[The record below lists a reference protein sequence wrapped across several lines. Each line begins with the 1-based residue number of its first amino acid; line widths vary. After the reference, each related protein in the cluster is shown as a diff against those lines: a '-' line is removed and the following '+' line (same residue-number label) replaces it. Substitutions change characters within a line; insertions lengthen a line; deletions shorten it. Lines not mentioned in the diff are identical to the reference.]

1 MQIVTVTKSALFSEA
16 FTFAMLTEVA
26 VRYLGMSDEAVAKTA
41 TATLAKASKT
51 VANVSYAKLRTVIAT
66 KLGNHPDYNDTFN
79 SGELQ
84 LEFDCLPDL
93 DISKAGANKRT
104 RKTAPAGEATT
115 KRAPAGRTPR
125 TGAYKVAKRS
135 GSMETDA
142 GKWEIWQ
149 HVWSCS
155 SFEEYFTK
163 SPAKGVTKTGRV
175 ITAASEMGWAIKS
188 GWIVPEVAEAEQGTE

>member
-1 MQIVTVTKSALFSEA
+1 MQIVTVTKSALFSES
-16 FTFAMLTEVA
+16 FTFAMLTEVG

-51 VANVSYAKLRTVIAT
+51 MANISYAKLRTVIAT
-66 KLGNHPDYNDTFN
+66 KLRNHPDYNDTFN

-93 DISKAGANKRT
+93 DIGKAGANKRA
-104 RKTAPAGEATT
+104 RKAAPTGEATT
-115 KRAPAGRTPR
+115 KRATGATPR
-125 TGAYKVAKRS
+125 AGAYKVAKRS
-135 GSMETDA
+135 GSMEADA

-155 SFEEYFTK
+155 SFEEYFA
-163 SPAKGVTKTGRV
+163 SAPAKGVTKTGRV

-188 GWIVPEVAEAEQGTE
+188 GWIVPEAAEQAAE

>member
-1 MQIVTVTKSALFSEA
+1 MQIVTVTKSALFSEF
-16 FTFAMLTEVA
+16 FTLAMLTEVG

-51 VANVSYAKLRTVIAT
+51 MAGISYAKLRTVIAT

-79 SGELQ
+79 EGKLE

-93 DISKAGANKRT
+93 DIGKAGANKRT
-104 RKTAPAGEATT
+104 RKAAPAGDATGTT
-115 KRAPAGRTPR
+115 KRTTGATPR
-125 TGAYKVAKRS
+125 TGAYKVAKRA
-135 GSMETDA
+135 GNAEADA

-149 HVWSCS
+149 HVWSCT
-155 SFEEYFTK
+155 SFDDYFAK
-163 SPAKGVTKTGRV
+163 APAKGVTKTGRV

-188 GWIVPEVAEAEQGTE
+188 GWIVPEVAEQTAE

>member
-16 FTFAMLTEVA
+16 FTIAMLTEVG
-26 VRYLGMSDEAVAKTA
+26 VRYLGMSEEAVTKTA

-51 VANVSYAKLRTVIAT
+51 MANVSYAKLRTVIAT

-93 DISKAGANKRT
+93 DIGKAGANKRT
-104 RKTAPAGEATT
+104 RKTTSTGEAAT
-115 KRAPAGRTPR
+115 KRATGATPR

-135 GSMETDA
+135 GSMEADP

-149 HVWSCS
+149 HVWACS
-155 SFEEYFTK
+155 SFEEYFAK

-188 GWIVPEVAEAEQGTE
+188 GWIVPEVAEQAAE

>member
-26 VRYLGMSDEAVAKTA
+26 MRYLGMSDEAVAKTA

-51 VANVSYAKLRTVIAT
+51 MASVSYAKLRTVIAT

-84 LEFDCLPDL
+84 LEFECLPDL
-93 DISKAGANKRT
+93 DIGKAGANKRT
-104 RKTAPAGEATT
+104 RKTTSTGEATT
-115 KRAPAGRTPR
+115 KRATGATPR

-135 GSMETDA
+135 GSMEADA

-155 SFEEYFTK
+155 SFEEYFAK
-163 SPAKGVTKTGRV
+163 SPTKGVTKTGRV

-188 GWIVPEVAEAEQGTE
+188 GWIVPEVAEQAAE

>member
-16 FTFAMLTEVA
+16 FTIAMLTELGS
-26 VRYLGMSDEAVAKTA
+26 RYLGMSDEAIAKTA
-41 TATLAKASKT
+41 AATLAKPSKDMI
-51 VANVSYAKLRTVIAT
+51 NLSYAKLRTVLAT
-66 KLGNHPDYNDTFN
+66 KLGNSPDYDATFKE
-79 SGELQ
+79 GKLE

-93 DISKAGANKRT
+93 DIGKAGANKRT
-104 RKTAPAGEATT
+104 RKTAGDATA
-115 KRAPAGRTPR
+115 KRTPVGRTPR

-135 GSMETDA
+135 GSMEADA

-149 HVWSCS
+149 HVWACS
-155 SFEEYFTK
+155 SFEEYFAK

-188 GWIVPEVAEAEQGTE
+188 GWIVPEVAEQPAE